1 MEETIKKP
9 VRIRKSKA
17 VPKVI
22 MPMEER
28 TDQKL
33 AIHPEEEEERRAEI
47 AGDTLRSVREL
58 FLNPV
63 DYALPEEM
71 KTARK
76 AMLRNLAEAR
86 KRVHQRIPERIT
98 LNDML
103 LSSFNMLLNQVQ
115 RAEMNVGEDGKF
127 PDERDAVWYMVQYEQ
142 CKLLATLTDL
152 PVAGEGITY
161 DMADITF
168 FLTNSIDL
176 DSQPP
181 TT

>member
-1 MEETIKKP
+1 MEEMIKKP
-9 VRIRKSKA
+9 VRIRKSKT

-22 MPMEER
+22 TSLEER
-28 TDQKL
+28 NDQKT
-33 AIHPEEEEERRAEI
+33 AGYPEEEEERRAEI
-47 AGDTLRSVREL
+47 AGDTLRSVRDL

-63 DYALPEEM
+63 DYSLPEEM
-71 KTARK
+71 KAVRK
-76 AMLRNLAEAR
+76 AILRNLTEAR
-86 KRVHQRIPERIT
+86 KKVHQRALERIT

-103 LSSFNMLLNQVQ
+103 LSSFNALLNQVQ
-115 RAEMNVGEDGKF
+115 KAEISVGEEGKF
-127 PDERDAVWYMVQYEQ
+127 PDRRDAVWYMVQFEQ

-176 DSQPP
+176 DREQEN
-181 TT
+181 

>member
-1 MEETIKKP
+1 
-9 VRIRKSKA
+9 
-17 VPKVI
+17 
-22 MPMEER
+22 
-28 TDQKL
+28 
-33 AIHPEEEEERRAEI
+33 
-47 AGDTLRSVREL
+47 
-58 FLNPV
+58 
-63 DYALPEEM
+63 
-71 KTARK
+71 
-76 AMLRNLAEAR
+76 MLRNLAEAR

-103 LSSFNMLLNQVQ
+103 LSSFNTLLNQVQ

-127 PDERDAVWYMVQYEQ
+127 SDERDAVWYMVQYEQ